1 MNTTSITLRPEVDEL
16 WSKLT
21 NDERA
26 KVSTWYEIARRMMCA
41 HDKGAELVMIL
52 KTYKGDIGM
61 ISKTSIYR
69 KVAAIRSSNGDIA
82 ASGILH
88 PSAIRRARGLSRKTV
103 LPPGFVSWWR
113 SLCGD
118 HQRQKTLSVWR
129 HLMRDCLMAGKIIP
143 GYGKDWR
150 GIWLAEH
157 KGEMLPR
164 DILGNPVCP
173 YTDVH
178 TGPEACAPS
187 GWSYASL
194 VTLAPEPDVSAG
206 AAIGV
211 HAMQAFNP
219 VVPHTRVGLRP
230 MQVITMDD
238 VKLDVFCWY
247 PGEKEPRRPVGLGVM
262 DVFTGCMID
271 FKLIPATERADGT
284 VSGLN
289 GSWAKYVWANVFCGI
304 GVDATEG
311 VTALLEHGSA
321 GLDPKEEQRINDILG
336 PRPDGGRWLNVL
348 RSSTSGAP
356 ILKGLFGERGR
367 GRPTHKAMLESAW
380 NLLHNEMAMLD
391 APAGRNW
398 DTAPMDKDGAAGWS
412 AEDKA
417 LINAAAQLVSRENPA
432 AVEILKEAT
441 THAKSY
447 AQLSEAVAS
456 VIQTMNN
463 RHDHSIQ
470 DWQECGFAKPMIEMG
485 GALVTLD
492 RAANDFAGDDEE
504 MRQMFMRR
512 MAGKARAVR
521 MSPMEAWAS
530 YGGKT
535 LKKFHPFVATQILGP
550 DLAQEVVVDAHGQ
563 FTAVNHFS
571 GKKMLYSAIIRQ
583 IDATLLHLAK
593 GEKLHV
599 WVNPI
604 RVDWALVSRPTGEF
618 LGLAK
623 YMAATRFGSAMGD
636 GNLGELALARSEQ
649 KRRLSSVLGGR
660 ITRIEERRANN
671 ARVLA
676 AAAEAYAKPPTFK
689 GEDALSLDEMT
700 AASRMARDDAPDA
713 GQEEDDETDGF
724 SLARMNEF
732 SRRV

>member
-1 MNTTSITLRPEVDEL
+1 MNTTSITLRPEVDDL

-21 NDERA
+21 NDERNL
-26 KVSTWYEIARRMMCA
+26 VSTWYEIARRMMVA

-52 KTYKGDIGM
+52 KTYKPVVGK
-61 ISKTSIYR
+61 ISKSGIYR
-69 KVAAIRSSNGDIA
+69 KVAAISRSNGDIA
-82 ASGILH
+82 ASGVLH
-88 PSAIRRARGLSRKTV
+88 PSAIRRARGMTRKTV

-118 HQRQKTLSVWR
+118 HQRRKTLSVWR
-129 HLMRDCLMAGKIIP
+129 HVMRDWLMAGRVIP
-143 GYGKDWR
+143 GYRKDWR

-157 KGEMLPR
+157 PGEMLPR
-164 DILGNPVCP
+164 DIMGNPKCP

-178 TGPEACAPS
+178 QGPEACFPL

-194 VTLAPEPDVSAG
+194 VTLAPEADVWAG
-206 AAIGV
+206 AAVGV

-230 MQVITMDD
+230 MSVITMDD
-238 VKLDVFCWY
+238 VKLDVYCWY

-262 DVFTGCMID
+262 DVLTGCLID
-271 FKLIPATERADGT
+271 FKLVPAQERQDGT

-304 GVDATEG
+304 GVDAMEG

-321 GLDPKEEQRINDILG
+321 GLDPKEEARINEILG
-336 PRPDGGRWLNVL
+336 PRPDGGRWLTVL

-356 ILKGLFGERGR
+356 IMKGLFGERGR

-380 NLLHNEMAMLD
+380 TLLHNEMAMLD

-398 DTAPMDKDGAAGWS
+398 DTAPMNKDGAAGWS

-417 LINAAAQLVSRENPA
+417 LINAAAAVVARENPQ
-432 AVEILKEAT
+432 AVELLNEAT
-441 THAKSY
+441 THAKTYS
-447 AQLSEAVAS
+447 QLSEALAKVIAS
-456 VIQTMNN
+456 MNN

-470 DWQECGFAKPMIEMG
+470 DWQECGFVKPMLEMG
-485 GALVTLD
+485 GTLVALD
-492 RAANDFAGDDEE
+492 RAAADFAGDDEE
-504 MRQMFMRR
+504 MRQMFMQR
-512 MAGKARAVR
+512 MAGKSRAVK

-535 LKKFHPFVATQILGP
+535 LKKFDPFVATQILGQE
-550 DLAQEVVVDAHGQ
+550 LAQEVVVDARGQ
-563 FTAVNHFS
+563 FEAVNHFS
-571 GKKMLYSAIIRQ
+571 GKKLLYSAIIRQ
-583 IDATLLHLAK
+583 MDMTLRHLAK

-604 RVDWALVSRPTGEF
+604 RVDWALVSRPSGEF
-618 LGLAK
+618 LGMAK
-623 YMAATRFGSAMGD
+623 YMAATRFGQAMGD

-660 ITRIEERRANN
+660 IVREQERRAGN
-671 ARVLA
+671 ARALSA
-676 AAAEAYAKPPTFK
+676 AAAACDVGHVAQRQFE
-689 GEDALSLDEMT
+689 EM
-700 AASRMARDDAPDA
+700 A
-713 GQEEDDETDGF
+713 DETVDEIEE
-724 SLARMNEF
+724 L
-732 SRRV
+732 

>member
-1 MNTTSITLRPEVDEL
+1 MNTSSITLRPEVDDL

-21 NDERA
+21 NDERRL
-26 KVSTWYEIARRMMCA
+26 VSTWYEIARRMLVA
-41 HDKGAELVMIL
+41 RDKGAELVIIL
-52 KTYKGDIGM
+52 KTYKPIVGK
-61 ISKTSIYR
+61 ISQSGIYR
-69 KVAAIRSSNGDIA
+69 KVAAIRTSNGSIA

-88 PSAIRRARGLSRKTV
+88 PSAIRRAKGLVRKTV

-129 HLMRDCLMAGKIIP
+129 HVMRDWLMAGRIIP
-143 GYGKDWR
+143 GYRKDWR
-150 GIWLAEH
+150 GIWVAEH
-157 KGEMLPR
+157 PGEMLPR
-164 DILGNPVCP
+164 DILGNPKCP

-178 TGPEACAPS
+178 TGPEACAPM

-194 VTLAPEPDVSAG
+194 VTLAPEPDVMAG

-247 PGEKEPRRPVGLGVM
+247 PGERDPRRPVGLGVM

-271 FKLIPATERADGT
+271 FKLIPATEREDGT

-321 GLDPKEEQRINDILG
+321 GLDPKEEKRINDLLG
-336 PRPDGGRWLNVL
+336 PRPDGGQWLNVL

-380 NLLHNEMAMLD
+380 NLLHNELAMLD

-398 DTAPMDKDGAAGWS
+398 DTAPMDKDGGAGWS

-417 LINAAAQLVSRENPA
+417 LISAAAALVSRENPA
-432 AVEILKEAT
+432 AVEILKEAQ

-447 AQLSEAVAS
+447 AQLSDAVSS

-463 RHDHSIQ
+463 RHDHQIQ

-492 RAANDFAGDDEE
+492 RAAKDFAGDDEE
-504 MRQMFMRR
+504 MREMFMRR
-512 MAGKARAVR
+512 MAAKSRAVR

-530 YGGKT
+530 YEPAKT
-535 LKKFHPFVATQILGP
+535 LKKFSPFVATQILGP
-550 DLAQEVVVDAHGQ
+550 DLAQEVVVDSHVQ

-583 IDATLLHLAK
+583 MDATLLHLTK

-623 YMAATRFGSAMGD
+623 YMAATQFGSAMGD
-636 GNLGELALARSEQ
+636 GNLGELALARSDQ

-660 ITRIEERRANN
+660 VTRIEERRANN

-676 AAAEAYAKPPTFK
+676 AAANAVPKPKTVRVDVGSVP
-689 GEDALSLDEMT
+689 AAQVDENPYEV
-700 AASRMARDDAPDA
+700 MA
-713 GQEEDDETDGF
+713 
-724 SLARMNEF
+724 
-732 SRRV
+732 

>member
-1 MNTTSITLRPEVDEL
+1 MNTTLITLRPEVDEL
-16 WSKLT
+16 WSRLT
-21 NDERA
+21 NDERT
-26 KVSTWYEIARRMMCA
+26 KVSTWYEIARRMMVA
-41 HDKGAELVMIL
+41 RDKGAEVVMLI
-52 KTYKGDIGM
+52 KTYEPVVGA

-69 KVAAIRSSNGDIA
+69 KVAAIRESNGDIA
-82 ASGILH
+82 ASGILN
-88 PSAIRRARGLSRKTV
+88 PSAIRRARGLVRKSV

-118 HQRQKTLSVWR
+118 HQRRKTLSVWR
-129 HLMRDCLMAGKIIP
+129 HVMRDWLMAGRIIP

-157 KGEMLPR
+157 PGEMLPR
-164 DILGNPVCP
+164 DILGRPSCP

-178 TGPEACAPS
+178 TGPEACFPA

-194 VTLAPEPDVSAG
+194 VTLAPEADVWAG
-206 AAIGV
+206 AAVGV
-211 HAMQAFNP
+211 HSMQSSNP

-238 VKLDVFCWY
+238 VKLDVYCWY
-247 PGEKEPRRPVGLGVM
+247 PKEREPRRPVGLGVM

-271 FKLIPATERADGT
+271 FKLVPAQEREDGT

-304 GVDATEG
+304 GVDASEG

-321 GLDPKEEQRINDILG
+321 GLDAKEEARINEILG
-336 PRPDGGRWLNVL
+336 PRPDGGRWLTVI

-380 NLLHNEMAMLD
+380 NLLHNEMAMLN

-417 LINAAAQLVSRENPA
+417 LINAAAAIVARENPA
-432 AVEILKEAT
+432 AVELLREAS
-441 THAKSY
+441 THAKTY
-447 AQLSEAVAS
+447 AQLSEAVSS
-456 VIQTMNN
+456 VIATMNN
-463 RHDHSIQ
+463 RHDHAIK
-470 DWQECGFAKPMIEMG
+470 DWQECGFTKSLIEMG

-492 RAANDFAGDDEE
+492 RAAEDFAGDDET

-512 MAGKARAVR
+512 MAGKAKAMR

-530 YGGKT
+530 FGGKT
-535 LKKFHPFVATQILGP
+535 LKRFDPFVATQILGP
-550 DLAQEVVVDAHGQ
+550 ELGQDVIVDARGQ
-563 FTAVNHFS
+563 FEAVDHFS
-571 GKKMLYSAIIRQ
+571 GKTLLYSAIIRRT
-583 IDATLLHLAK
+583 DATLLHLAK
-593 GEKLHV
+593 DEKLRV

-604 RVDWALVSRPTGEF
+604 RVDWALVSRPSGEF
-618 LGLAK
+618 LGMAK
-623 YMAATRFGSAMGD
+623 YMAATRFGQAAGD

-660 ITRIEERRANN
+660 VVREAERREGN
-671 ARVLA
+671 ARALA
-676 AAAEAYAKPPTFK
+676 AAQEAAFAMPRKAGVKSADVLGIAPETPAF
-689 GEDALSLDEMT
+689 ED
-700 AASRMARDDAPDA
+700 
-713 GQEEDDETDGF
+713 EEEPVEEAF
-724 SLARMNEF
+724 NPLAIR
-732 SRRV
+732 

>member
-1 MNTTSITLRPEVDEL
+1 MNTTLITLRPEVDEL
-16 WSKLT
+16 WSRLT
-21 NDERA
+21 NDERT
-26 KVSTWYEIARRMMCA
+26 KVSTWYEIARRMMVA
-41 HDKGAELVMIL
+41 RDKGAEVVMLI
-52 KTYKGDIGM
+52 KTYEPVVGA

-69 KVAAIRSSNGDIA
+69 KVAAIRESNGDIA
-82 ASGILH
+82 ASGILN
-88 PSAIRRARGLSRKTV
+88 PSAIRRARGLVRKSV
-103 LPPGFVSWWR
+103 MPPGFVSWWR

-118 HQRQKTLSVWR
+118 NQRRKTLSVWR
-129 HLMRDCLMAGKIIP
+129 HMMRDWLMAGRIIP
-143 GYGKDWR
+143 GYCKDWR

-157 KGEMLPR
+157 QGEMLPR
-164 DILGNPVCP
+164 DILGRPSCP

-178 TGPEACAPS
+178 TGPEACFPA

-194 VTLAPEPDVSAG
+194 VTLAPEADVWAG
-206 AAIGV
+206 AAVGV
-211 HAMQAFNP
+211 HSMQASNP

-238 VKLDVFCWY
+238 VKLDVYCWY
-247 PGEKEPRRPVGLGVM
+247 PREREPRRPVGFGVM

-271 FKLIPATERADGT
+271 FKLVPAQEREDGT

-304 GVDATEG
+304 GVDAMEG

-321 GLDPKEEQRINDILG
+321 GLDPKEEARINEILG
-336 PRPDGGRWLNVL
+336 PRPDGGRWLTVL

-380 NLLHNEMAMLD
+380 NLLHNEMAMLN

-417 LINAAAQLVSRENPA
+417 LINAAAAIVARENPA
-432 AVEILKEAT
+432 AVELLREAS
-441 THAKSY
+441 THAKTY
-447 AQLSEAVAS
+447 AQLSEAVSS
-456 VIQTMNN
+456 VIATMNN
-463 RHDHSIQ
+463 RHDHAIK
-470 DWQECGFAKPMIEMG
+470 DWQECGFTKSLIEMG

-492 RAANDFAGDDEE
+492 RAAEEFAGDDET

-512 MAGKARAVR
+512 MAGKAKAMR

-530 YGGKT
+530 FGGKT
-535 LKKFHPFVATQILGP
+535 LKRFDPFVATQILGP
-550 DLAQEVVVDAHGQ
+550 ELAQDVIVDARGQ
-563 FTAVNHFS
+563 FEAVDHFS
-571 GKKMLYSAIIRQ
+571 GKALLYSAIIRRT
-583 IDATLLHLAK
+583 DETLLHLAK
-593 GEKLHV
+593 DERLRV

-604 RVDWALVSRPTGEF
+604 RVDWALVSRPSGEF
-618 LGLAK
+618 LGIAK
-623 YMAATRFGSAMGD
+623 YMAATRFGQAAGD

-660 ITRIEERRANN
+660 IVREADWREGN
-671 ARVLA
+671 ARALA
-676 AAAEAYAKPPTFK
+676 AAQEAAFAMPRKAGVKSADVLGIASEPVAPAYEEEEAVEEAFNP
-689 GEDALSLDEMT
+689 LSI
-700 AASRMARDDAPDA
+700 R
-713 GQEEDDETDGF
+713 
-724 SLARMNEF
+724 
-732 SRRV
+732 